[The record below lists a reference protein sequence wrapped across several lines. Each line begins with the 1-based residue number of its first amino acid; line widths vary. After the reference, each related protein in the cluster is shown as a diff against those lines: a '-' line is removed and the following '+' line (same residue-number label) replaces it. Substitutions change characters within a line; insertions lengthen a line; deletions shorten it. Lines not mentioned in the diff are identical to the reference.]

1 MTIGSLLRSLRR
13 SEAGVAMVELAY
25 SLPIVVPLFV
35 AGAELTN
42 YAVTRM
48 RISQIALHVADNAS
62 RIGTDSLL
70 SAPRISET
78 QINDLFTGANLQA
91 GGLDLD
97 GKGRVFLSS
106 VEPIANPN
114 TTNKFKIRWQRCFGD
129 LSHSSSYGFAGNSQY
144 DGGVGPTGKKAIAPD
159 DGGTM
164 FVEVV
169 YSYEPL
175 IASGFVPSLDIRE
188 TAAMTVRDDRDF
200 DGNDGTGIYND
211 EGAAQ
216 ATCPTS

>member
-42 YAVTRM
+42 YAVARM

-129 LSHSSSYGFAGNSQY
+129 LSRPSSYGTAGNSQY